1 MPDVLVD
8 SNVILDLLVEASAWR
23 EWSANA
29 LGYAAERARLV
40 INPIIYAEL
49 SVGYERIEWVEFALP
64 PIFERDP
71 IPYEAAFLAAKV
83 YLEYRRRGGTRSAP
97 LPDFFIGAHAAV
109 KAYDLLTRDTTRYR
123 TYFPTVRLI
132 APE

>member
-8 SNVILDLLVEASAWR
+8 SNVILDILVEKSAWR

-29 LGYAAERARLV
+29 LEYAAERARLV

-49 SVGYERIEWVEFALP
+49 SVGYERIELVEFALP
-64 PIFERDP
+64 PIFERDA
-71 IPYEAAFLAAKV
+71 IPYEAAFLAGKV
-83 YLEYRRRGGTRSAP
+83 YLEYRRRGGIRSAP
-97 LPDFFIGAHAAV
+97 LPDFFIGAHAAI
-109 KAYDLLTRDTTRYR
+109 KGYDLLTRDATRYR
-123 TYFPTVRLI
+123 TYFPSVRLI